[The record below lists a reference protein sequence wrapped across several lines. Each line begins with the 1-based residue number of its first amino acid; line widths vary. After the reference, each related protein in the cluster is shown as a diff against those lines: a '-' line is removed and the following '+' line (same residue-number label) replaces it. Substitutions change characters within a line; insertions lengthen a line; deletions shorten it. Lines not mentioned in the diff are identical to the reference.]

1 MRRTLGLAATCLLS
15 SVLFAGCGGTTNP
28 NAPPTPSPSPVV
40 PKVSGEVTVPTAASL
55 PTTITR
61 GSDGNLWFTEQAF
74 NKIAKVVIGTSVT
87 ITEPV
92 QLSAGSNPTSITS
105 GPDTNLWVTESGS
118 DKIAK
123 ISPTTGAL
131 LAEFPLSAG
140 ANPQQ
145 IISGPNGSLWFTE
158 AGSGSTP
165 NRIGSLTVAGVLS
178 EFNIP
183 TANAG
188 LTSIAV
194 GSDGALWFTESAVS
208 KIGRITSGGAVTA
221 ELATQTPNAQP
232 YQIGLG
238 PDGAMWFTEIG
249 VDRLGRVAT
258 SGTPTD
264 MALPGTQSVSG
275 FTVGNDNN
283 FYIADPTA
291 NAIAQVAISGTGTL
305 AIKEYAIPTAGALS
319 LASSF
324 PGMLVIGYDG
334 KVYFTE
340 ANANKIGQ
348 FTYF

>member
-15 SVLFAGCGGTTNP
+15 SVLFAGCGGTTNL
-28 NAPPTPSPSPVV
+28 NAPTPTPTPVV
-40 PKVSGEVTVPTAASL
+40 PKVSGEVAVPTAASV
-55 PTTITR
+55 PTAITR
-61 GSDGNLWFTEQAF
+61 GSDGNLWFTERAS
-74 NKIAKVVIGTSVT
+74 NKIAKVSIGTSVT

-92 QLSAGSNPTSITS
+92 QLNPGSNPTSITD

-123 ISPTTGAL
+123 ISPSTGAL

-145 IISGPNGSLWFTE
+145 IISGPNNSLWFTE
-158 AGSGSTP
+158 AGNGATP
-165 NRIGSLTVAGVLS
+165 NRIGTITVAGVVS
-178 EFNIP
+178 EYNIP

-194 GSDGALWFTESAVS
+194 GSDGALWFTERTAS

-221 ELATQTPNAQP
+221 ELPTQTPNAQP

-249 VDRLGRVAT
+249 VDRFGRVAT
-258 SGTPTD
+258 SGAATD
-264 MALPGTQSVSG
+264 MALPGTQSVTG

-291 NAIAQVAISGTGTL
+291 NALAQVVIGATGTPTV
-305 AIKEYAIPTAGALS
+305 KEYAIPTPAAWT

-324 PGMLVIGYDG
+324 PGMLVLGYDG

-340 ANANKIGQ
+340 ANANQVGQ

>member
-15 SVLFAGCGGTTNP
+15 SVLLAGCGGTTNI
-28 NAPPTPSPSPVV
+28 NAPTPTPSPVV
-40 PKVSGEVTVPTAASL
+40 PNVSGEVVVPTAASV

-74 NKIAKVVIGTSVT
+74 NKIAKVSIGSTVT

-92 QLSAGSNPTSITS
+92 QLSGGSNPTSITG

-131 LAEFPLSAG
+131 LAEFPLSPG

-158 AGSGSTP
+158 AGSGTTP
-165 NRIGSLTVAGVLS
+165 NRIGAITVAGVLS
-178 EFNIP
+178 EYNIP

-188 LTSIAV
+188 LTSLAV
-194 GSDGALWFTESAVS
+194 GSDGALWFTERTVS

-221 ELATQTPNAQP
+221 ELPTQTPNAQP
-232 YQIGLG
+232 YQIALG
-238 PDGAMWFTEIG
+238 PDGAMWFTETG

-258 SGTPTD
+258 SGAPTD
-264 MALPGTQSVSG
+264 MALAGTQSVTG

-291 NAIAQVAISGTGTL
+291 NAIAQVAITGTGTL
-305 AIKEYAIPTAGALS
+305 TIKEYPVPTAGAFS